1 MWDGDVK
8 VRTGLIS
15 RRRNPIPRHRLS
27 LWDKDDGSF
36 IFACPA
42 RDIGSLADP
51 NRENILMRTGI
62 LTAALVATF
71 ASATPVW
78 AVTVFGIDLSGRLVT
93 FDSATPATITS
104 TRAITGAI
112 GSAILGIDF
121 RPATGELYALG
132 GNSQLYTI
140 DTTTGAATAVG
151 NQIAGLSGS
160 NFGFDFN
167 PTVDRI
173 RLTSDTGQNL
183 RLNPATG
190 AIAASDTGYTY
201 AGGGTPTITA
211 VGYTNSVAG
220 ATSTT
225 LYGIDYTLNTLAL
238 INSPNGGQISTVG
251 SLGFDV
257 DADASLDITSGGQA
271 FLSSGFGFYNVN
283 LTTGAA
289 TLVSRTDGLRNI
301 AVAGATAAVP
311 EPATWAMMIA
321 GFGMIGGT
329 LRRRATGR
337 AAA

>member
-1 MWDGDVK
+1 M
-8 VRTGLIS
+8 RTGLI
-15 RRRNPIPRHRLS
+15 
-27 LWDKDDGSF
+27 
-36 IFACPA
+36 A
-42 RDIGSLADP
+42 
-51 NRENILMRTGI
+51 
-62 LTAALVATF
+62 AALVATF
-71 ASATPVW
+71 ASATPAW

-93 FDSATPATITS
+93 FDSATPGAITS
-104 TRAITGAI
+104 TRTISGAI

-121 RPATGELYALG
+121 RPATGELFALG

-140 DTTTGAATAVG
+140 NTSTGAATTVG
-151 NQIAGLSGS
+151 GPIAGLSGS

-173 RLTSDTGQNL
+173 RLVSDSGQNL

-190 AIAASDTGYTY
+190 TIAATDTAYTY

-220 ATSTT
+220 ATTTT

-238 INSPNGGQISTVG
+238 IGSPNGGQITTVG
-251 SLGFDV
+251 GLGFDV

-271 FLSSGFGFYNVN
+271 FLSSGFGFYSVN

-289 TLVSRTDGLRNI
+289 TFVGQTDGLRNI
-301 AVAGATAAVP
+301 AVAGATPAVP

-329 LRRRATGR
+329 LRRRNATR
-337 AAA
+337 VNFA